1 MTKKNTSVMPIFRA
15 VAFVLLLTIV
25 IGCSS
30 FQRPQLAERP
40 RNATENQWVQ
50 VVQEWYPEWDSPIH
64 PAPTRDNGATITTV
78 RAPEPQSIEHHATA
92 PVPVAAPSEP
102 VPTQEDLTPAGPP
115 IDKIP
120 GRLPQLIRNP
130 NEAPAARQTFHLVPV
145 GDSDSDVGT
154 ARIYRVRKGD
164 TLSAIARRFYGTSTA
179 AQTIFDANRDVL
191 SNLNHV
197 RSGMV
202 LKLPE

>member
-1 MTKKNTSVMPIFRA
+1 MTKQNTSVMPVVRT
-15 VAFVLLLTIV
+15 VAFVLLLAIV
-25 IGCSS
+25 MGCSS

-40 RNATENQWVQ
+40 RNATENQWAQ
-50 VVQEWYPEWDSPIH
+50 VVEEWYPEWDSPIH
-64 PAPTRDNGATITTV
+64 PAPTRDNGTAIATV
-78 RAPEPQSIEHHATA
+78 RAPEPQTIEHHAAA
-92 PVPVAAPSEP
+92 PVPVA
-102 VPTQEDLTPAGPP
+102 

-145 GDSDSDVGT
+145 EESGSDVAT

-164 TLSAIARRFYGTSTA
+164 TLSAIARRFYGTATA

-197 RSGMV
+197 RSGMI
-202 LKLPE
+202 LKLP